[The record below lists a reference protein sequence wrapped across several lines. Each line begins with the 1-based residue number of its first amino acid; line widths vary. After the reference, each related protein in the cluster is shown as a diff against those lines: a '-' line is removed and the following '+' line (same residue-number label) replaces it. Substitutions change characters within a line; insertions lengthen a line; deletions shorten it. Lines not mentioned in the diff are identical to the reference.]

1 MPLLLSAIYTHRSCR
16 QCFIT
21 NEDDDRIILSSC
33 LVGEVERSC
42 DFVWSVCR
50 RSPCSLRRSPRPPSP
65 ICCIVKWSIT
75 TLATHTPFHEWHR
88 RAENSRNAR
97 KKWLLLLL
105 LIVTTYYRLHPDQL
119 STVSTTA
126 RLRAGRQFNCSL
138 RRHVIVQ
145 ASVISRRSLL
155 STNKGNR
162 SNRADAPTFGR
173 RENIIYTPHNNTR
186 PPNPK

>member
-1 MPLLLSAIYTHRSCR
+1 MILYGRYVDGLHAPCDEAQDLPVLCIEAVYISQLSRPTPPFTSGTGGPKIAEM
-16 QCFIT
+16 Q
-21 NEDDDRIILSSC
+21 
-33 LVGEVERSC
+33 ERSGFC
-42 DFVWSVCR
+42 FFFSY
-50 RSPCSLRRSPRPPSP
+50 
-65 ICCIVKWSIT
+65 
-75 TLATHTPFHEWHR
+75 
-88 RAENSRNAR
+88 
-97 KKWLLLLL
+97 
-105 LIVTTYYRLHPDQL
+105 IVTTYYRLHPDQL

-162 SNRADAPTFGR
+162 SNRADAPTYLAIGR

>member
-1 MPLLLSAIYTHRSCR
+1 MSDPVAL
-16 QCFIT
+16 
-21 NEDDDRIILSSC
+21 
-33 LVGEVERSC
+33 
-42 DFVWSVCR
+42 
-50 RSPCSLRRSPRPPSP
+50 
-65 ICCIVKWSIT
+65 
-75 TLATHTPFHEWHR
+75 HTPFHEWHR

-105 LIVTTYYRLHPDQL
+105 LIVTTTYYRLHPDQL

-162 SNRADAPTFGR
+162 SNRADAPTYLALGVEKTLFIHHIITQDPQTQNNESPYSN
-173 RENIIYTPHNNTR
+173 REEECPR
-186 PPNPK
+186 A